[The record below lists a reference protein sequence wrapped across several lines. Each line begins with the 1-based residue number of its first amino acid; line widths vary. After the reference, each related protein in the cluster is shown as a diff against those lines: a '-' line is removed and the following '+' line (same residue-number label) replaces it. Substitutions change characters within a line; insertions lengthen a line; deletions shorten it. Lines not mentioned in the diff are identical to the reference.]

1 MWKYN
6 MRLYSKLFVQP
17 SRAHLFRNIRN
28 TFCVKEHFNNT
39 FKKSNFSTLT
49 TFRYN
54 NITIG
59 DIYSRIKECKNY

>member
-28 TFCVKEHFNNT
+28 TFCVKAYFNNT
-39 FKKSNFSTLT
+39 FKKLNFTILT
-49 TFRYN
+49 ANRRN
-54 NITIG
+54 TIEN
-59 DIYSRIKECKNY
+59 IYSRIKECKRY

>member
-28 TFCVKEHFNNT
+28 TFCVKAYFNNT
-39 FKKSNFSTLT
+39 FEKSNFNTLT
-49 TFRYN
+49 TLRLKTFILELKN
-54 NITIG
+54 VKTTNI
-59 DIYSRIKECKNY
+59 S

>member
-28 TFCVKEHFNNT
+28 TFCVKAYFNNT
-39 FKKSNFSTLT
+39 FKKLNFTILT
-49 TFRYN
+49 A
-54 NITIG
+54 NITIE

>member
-39 FKKSNFSTLT
+39 FKKSNFTIL
-49 TFRYN
+49 
-54 NITIG
+54 ITIEV
-59 DIYSRIKECKNY
+59 IFSRIKECKNY

>member
-28 TFCVKEHFNNT
+28 TFCVKAYFNNT
-39 FKKSNFSTLT
+39 FKKLNFTILT
-49 TFRYN
+49 ALRLKEFILELKNVKTT
-54 NITIG
+54 NI
-59 DIYSRIKECKNY
+59 S